1 MKQGLLKKIDINNS
15 HIIRSLI
22 DKRDLNFYKWLV
34 FDGIKYVLNDMM
46 IISINEF
53 GKIKHLILE
62 KNNELIFFFDIY
74 FVEKYEYEMRAYKV
88 KEKLNSL
95 NKIINGK
102 DLKNLFPVDLY
113 ELESGSNFISLKYP
127 LII

>member
-1 MKQGLLKKIDINNS
+1 
-15 HIIRSLI
+15 
-22 DKRDLNFYKWLV
+22 
-34 FDGIKYVLNDMM
+34 
-46 IISINEF
+46 
-53 GKIKHLILE
+53 
-62 KNNELIFFFDIY
+62 
-74 FVEKYEYEMRAYKV
+74 MRAYKV